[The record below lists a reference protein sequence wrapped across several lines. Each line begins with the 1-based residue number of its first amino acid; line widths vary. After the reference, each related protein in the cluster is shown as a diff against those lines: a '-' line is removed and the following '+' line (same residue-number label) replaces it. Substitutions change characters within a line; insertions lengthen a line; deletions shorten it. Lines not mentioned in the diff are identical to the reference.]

1 MAPSFGSFWS
11 RIKDDKRPNL
21 HSFTAPP
28 RDTTARLLVS
38 LYTGL
43 FLWSSDDAKMMM
55 MMIDHLS
62 FHPLMMMARWQYSR
76 NLPSPSICKR
86 CRAKCPGSGTAVKMV
101 DSLGRKPWKITS
113 GKRFH
118 PGREWGGRVLL
129 EKTNL
134 HWLRP
139 ALGTQTVHCIPAP
152 DALHC
157 ILGRSTY
164 TEWIL
169 HLVCMR
175 HSLFFLL
182 SDETKPNK
190 YYLSLSATIFGL
202 TWFQWQ
208 MWQLAKLHT

>member
-86 CRAKCPGSGTAVKMV
+86 CRAKCSGSGTAVKW
-101 DSLGRKPWKITS
+101 SILLGENLGKLLQGKDFTMDESGEGFAWEDKFALIAASPCYTHSPWT
-113 GKRFH
+113 
-118 PGREWGGRVLL
+118 
-129 EKTNL
+129 
-134 HWLRP
+134 
-139 ALGTQTVHCIPAP
+139 GT
-152 DALHC
+152 
-157 ILGRSTY
+157 
-164 TEWIL
+164 
-169 HLVCMR
+169 
-175 HSLFFLL
+175 
-182 SDETKPNK
+182 
-190 YYLSLSATIFGL
+190 
-202 TWFQWQ
+202 
-208 MWQLAKLHT
+208 

>member
-86 CRAKCPGSGTAVKMV
+86 CRAKCSGSGTTVKW
-101 DSLGRKPWKITS
+101 SILLGENLGKLLQGKDFTLDES
-113 GKRFH
+113 GEGGFCFRRQICIDCGQPLVHKR
-118 PGREWGGRVLL
+118 
-129 EKTNL
+129 
-134 HWLRP
+134 
-139 ALGTQTVHCIPAP
+139 
-152 DALHC
+152 
-157 ILGRSTY
+157 Y
-164 TEWIL
+164 TASQPL
-169 HLVCMR
+169 MR
-175 HSLFFLL
+175 YIIS
-182 SDETKPNK
+182 
-190 YYLSLSATIFGL
+190 
-202 TWFQWQ
+202 
-208 MWQLAKLHT
+208 